1 MPDPNAFPS
10 AEDLNP
16 YAAPRLVPDAPLP
29 EAELL
34 VDGNCLVVG
43 SRVILPQRCIF
54 TNEAV
59 WPGDRI
65 RRRLDWAPT
74 FRLVLRHRH
83 CYVSYYVNR
92 RHRHRQ
98 YLTRTLLG
106 LLAMAVTWLLL
117 GIASLWVLCLI
128 PVAVVAVPR
137 DGMRVVAYRDGRF
150 WITGFGDAFLHS
162 CAQEFGTTPSP
173 SAKPPH

>member
-1 MPDPNAFPS
+1 MAENHAAES

-16 YAAPRLVPDAPLP
+16 YAAPNIVREAPLP
-29 EAELL
+29 QVDVF

-43 SRVILPQRCIF
+43 RQANLPQRCIF

-83 CYVSYYVNR
+83 CYVSYYVNH

-106 LLAMAVTWLLL
+106 LLAMAVTWLL

-128 PVAVVAVPR
+128 PVAIVAVPR
-137 DGMRVVAYRDGRF
+137 DGMRVAAYRDGRF

-173 SAKPPH
+173 RAKPPH